1 MQCIA
6 NRYELLAPLGTG
18 GTATVWRTLD
28 TRLQVERALKLLN
41 VETGPDREGQR
52 ARLRNEARAMAKL
65 SHPHVV
71 QIHDVGEDGERDY
84 IVMEW
89 MTGGSLAD
97 RLKFNG
103 PLSEKDAVAVGVQ
116 LLGALQAAH
125 RSKIVHRDVKPG
137 NVLLDERGVAHL
149 CDFGIALHG
158 HDVRNTKTGMALGSL
173 SYMAPEQR
181 RDARSVGP
189 TADLYGLGCTLYN
202 AVTCATPVDL
212 YLAPGRSPRWTGISA
227 QLVEVLRRATAAEPG
242 DRYVDA
248 EAMMQALV
256 QVGRAERIEERAL
269 VPPFLPERR
278 VVPPQR
284 VYSALWVNF
293 GVLLVILMVSFVGVQ
308 RLQRMVPL
316 TSVMVELQAL
326 APPQFVGRWVGN
338 WDGAP
343 GARLELVGESNALTG
358 MILIRL
364 GPHERVSEVHGYW
377 DIATR
382 ELILEDNSDA
392 AGTGVYRA
400 KLGAHGE
407 LQGNFTLW
415 DDTTTTGFVF
425 VLTE

>member
-97 RLKFNG
+97 RLKVNG

-158 HDVRNTKTGMALGSL
+158 HDVRHTQTGLALGSL

-248 EAMMQALV
+248 EAMMQALT

-269 VPPFLPERR
+269 VPTFLPERGSA
-278 VVPPQR
+278 PPQR

-343 GARLELVGESNALTG
+343 GARLELVGESNALAGT
-358 MILIRL
+358 IRVRL

-377 DIATR
+377 DIAAR
-382 ELILEDNSDA
+382 EIILEDNSDA

-400 KLGAHGE
+400 TLGAHGE